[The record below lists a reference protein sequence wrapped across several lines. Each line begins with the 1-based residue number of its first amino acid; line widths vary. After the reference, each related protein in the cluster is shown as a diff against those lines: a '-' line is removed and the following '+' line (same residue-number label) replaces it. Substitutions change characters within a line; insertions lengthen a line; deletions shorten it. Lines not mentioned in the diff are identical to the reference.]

1 MLLPRRGPGASGG
14 GARAVRLGYCL
25 NLHPAETLAD
35 VERAL
40 EGSAAPLA
48 ERLGGPRPFGVGMY
62 LGEGPART
70 LSEDDAA
77 LGRLAERL
85 AGLGLDP
92 FTFNAFPQGA
102 FQRDGLKERVYEPDW
117 TTAERLRYT
126 VDVARVAS
134 RLVGAGRTVAVSTH
148 PGAYGAQVR
157 DRSTLRRCAEGMA
170 RAVGELARI
179 EERGGARVVLAV
191 EAEPDA
197 SARNSRALAESL
209 LFVRLVGTRVLQDEF
224 GRAPEETAALMER
237 HLGTCLDTCHSA
249 VEFEDPAAAVD
260 LATTGGPLGKVQFSS
275 ALRLARPASAPQ
287 GRAALLAMD
296 EPRFLHQVTA
306 RAGAEFLHLP
316 DLSAL
321 ATELGEEGSP
331 WPAADEWRCHFHV
344 PVDLD
349 ETAGLGT
356 TRDHADEVLAAALA
370 LPAEELHVEIET
382 YTWNVLP
389 GAGAR
394 DQGALLDGLTAEYR
408 HVLARLAAAGF
419 EAPAVP

>member
-1 MLLPRRGPGASGG
+1 MLLPRRDPGACG

-62 LGEGPART
+62 LGEGPAR
-70 LSEDDAA
+70 LLAADDRAVDGLAA
-77 LGRLAERL
+77 RLA
-85 AGLGLDP
+85 ALGLDP

-117 TTAERLRYT
+117 TTDERRGYT
-126 VDVARVAS
+126 LDVARVAA
-134 RLVGAGRTVAVSTH
+134 RLVGPGRTVAVSTH
-148 PGAYGAQVR
+148 PGAYGARVR

-170 RAVGELARI
+170 RVVGELALL

-197 SARNSRALAESL
+197 SARNARALAESL
-209 LFVRLVGTRVLQDEF
+209 LFTRLVGTRVLQDEF
-224 GRAPEETAALMER
+224 GRAADETAALMER

-249 VEFEDPAAAVD
+249 VEFEDPAAAVE

-275 ALRLARPASAPQ
+275 ALRLPRPAAAPA
-287 GRAALLAMD
+287 GRDALLALD

-306 RAGAEFLHLP
+306 RAGGAFFHLP
-316 DLSAL
+316 DLPAL
-321 ATELGEEGSP
+321 AAELGRDGSP
-331 WPAADEWRCHFHV
+331 WPGADEWRCHFHV
-344 PVDLD
+344 PVDLA
-349 ETAGLGT
+349 EAAGLGT
-356 TRDHADEVLAAALA
+356 TRDHADAVLAAALA
-370 LPAEELHVEIET
+370 RPADELHVEIET
-382 YTWNVLP
+382 YTWDVLP
-389 GAGAR
+389 GAGALQR
-394 DQGALLDGLTAEYR
+394 GALLDGLEGEYR
-408 HVLARLAAAGF
+408 HVLARLAAQGF
-419 EAPAVP
+419 DVPAPR